1 MTGGDQ
7 HALAAFGG
15 EREPPAE
22 RLAGVQDRFRRDQ
35 HVAEFPRGIDRHPC
49 AGGHQIEHVRQP
61 QTVLQPRQAELLVG
75 IALQQ
80 QTGVPADVVERMRGH
95 AGHPTRHER
104 ARELVARVASWGE
117 AFVHGRQTPG
127 MRFDNVH
134 PSQRRGAGV
143 QLKGS
148 VAVVTGASSGI
159 GEAVAVAL
167 AQRGA
172 KVVLA
177 ARRKDRLDVLADRI
191 ERAGGTAL
199 AVRCDVTDREQLTS
213 LPVVVKEAFGPCD
226 ILVNN
231 AGVPGGGTFA
241 DLTYQQIDAIIQVN
255 VLGVMYGTRAFL
267 PGMLKRGHGHIV
279 NVASLAGRFATPGA
293 AVYGAS
299 KHAVVAF
306 SESLF
311 YEVEDQGVLVTAVNP
326 GFVRTESFPLVGMDP
341 RMILTL
347 DRVAGAVVRVVR
359 DDIAPEL
366 SVPRYISPLQAFRVL
381 TPPLYRWGVRKGR
394 DMGLK
399 GTKATDG

>member
-1 MTGGDQ
+1 M
-7 HALAAFGG
+7 
-15 EREPPAE
+15 
-22 RLAGVQDRFRRDQ
+22 
-35 HVAEFPRGIDRHPC
+35 
-49 AGGHQIEHVRQP
+49 
-61 QTVLQPRQAELLVG
+61 
-75 IALQQ
+75 
-80 QTGVPADVVERMRGH
+80 
-95 AGHPTRHER
+95 
-104 ARELVARVASWGE
+104 
-117 AFVHGRQTPG
+117 
-127 MRFDNVH
+127 
-134 PSQRRGAGV
+134 
-143 QLKGS
+143 QLKGA

-159 GEAVAVAL
+159 GEAVAVGL

-177 ARRKDRLDVLADRI
+177 ARRKDRLDELADRI

-199 AVRCDVTDREQLTS
+199 AIRCDVTDREQLAS
-213 LPVVVKEAFGPCD
+213 LPTVVKEAFGPCD
-226 ILVNN
+226 VLVNN

-241 DLTYQQIDAIIQVN
+241 NLSYQQIEDIVDVN

-267 PGMLKRGHGHIV
+267 PGMLKRHHGHIV

-326 GFVRTESFPLVGMDP
+326 GFVKTEGFPLVGMDP
-341 RMILTL
+341 RMILTM
-347 DRVAGAVVRVVR
+347 DKVAGAVVRVVR

-381 TPPLYRWGVRKGR
+381 TPPLYRWGMRKGR

-399 GTKATDG
+399 GTEAADG

>member
-1 MTGGDQ
+1 
-7 HALAAFGG
+7 
-15 EREPPAE
+15 
-22 RLAGVQDRFRRDQ
+22 
-35 HVAEFPRGIDRHPC
+35 
-49 AGGHQIEHVRQP
+49 
-61 QTVLQPRQAELLVG
+61 
-75 IALQQ
+75 
-80 QTGVPADVVERMRGH
+80 
-95 AGHPTRHER
+95 
-104 ARELVARVASWGE
+104 
-117 AFVHGRQTPG
+117 
-127 MRFDNVH
+127 
-134 PSQRRGAGV
+134 
-143 QLKGS
+143 
-148 VAVVTGASSGI
+148 VTGASSGI
-159 GEAVAVAL
+159 GEAVAVGL

-177 ARRKDRLDVLADRI
+177 ARRKDRLDELADRI

-199 AVRCDVTDREQLTS
+199 AIRCDVTDREQLAS
-213 LPVVVKEAFGPCD
+213 LPTVVKEAFGPCD
-226 ILVNN
+226 VLVNN

-241 DLTYQQIDAIIQVN
+241 NLSYQQIEDIVEVN

-267 PGMLKRGHGHIV
+267 PGMLKRHHGHIV

-326 GFVRTESFPLVGMDP
+326 GFVKTEGFPLVGMDP
-341 RMILTL
+341 RMILTM
-347 DRVAGAVVRVVR
+347 DKVAGAVVRVVR

-399 GTKATDG
+399 GTEAADG